1 MFNIFASSPFTLVLL
16 ALFITSCTLPMYIP
30 DSYEQAFG
38 YICRFQQHSSCT
50 QANLYFRPPAM
61 SFFLAPLSVGMSPF
75 LAVGVLSMLCSAW
88 CILPLAWVVQQQT
101 KSNILMWCGVLA
113 VLLSPSVHLL
123 NSLADARIF
132 VLPFLFA
139 SWSMFFIVNPK
150 RHHLIISGLMMGIA
164 GTARPELLLGILLI
178 SGFSLYLHKKK
189 SIWTMLGAWTPYF
202 VWIAALSLNAQKLVF
217 GPRHW
222 EGALLSIWEFVPK
235 RMALRLYGMGM
246 YNPPARS
253 ISNEITTTH
262 TVDFGAGAQWLL
274 QIVSMTPVVFVVG
287 VVMMFIS
294 WNKHK
299 KIVSVSL
306 AIALPYLAASFLPQ
320 ARAPLFP
327 QANMI
332 PILIVLYCYTG
343 IAVGHLIFTYT
354 TLPKIVRASLAL
366 ILFATHFATVH
377 LPDQPSGI
385 EYTPSGSQAQQYLR
399 QRSPS
404 SYASS
409 YENASLVW
417 LSNKEWHQNNSPWD
431 DPASKYVVRS
441 SIDMDVIPDEKP
453 ISFWA
458 HEDNWVLITHSDFDN
473 RD

>member
-1 MFNIFASSPFTLVLL
+1 MFNIFVSSPFTLVLL

-38 YICRFQQHSSCT
+38 YICRFQHHSSCT

-61 SFFLAPLSVGMSPF
+61 SFFLAPLTVGMSPF

-88 CILPLAWVVQQQT
+88 CILPIAWIVQRQT
-101 KSNILMWCGVLA
+101 QSNTLMWCGVLA
-113 VLLSPSVHLL
+113 VLFSPSVHLL

-132 VLPFLFA
+132 ILPFLFS
-139 SWSMFFIVNPK
+139 SWALFFIDTPK

-164 GTARPELLLGILLI
+164 GTARPELLLGIVLL
-178 SGFSLYLHKKK
+178 SGFSVYLHKRK
-189 SIWTMLGAWTPYF
+189 SIWTILGAWSPYLI
-202 VWIAALSLNAQKLVF
+202 WITTLSLHAQKLVF

-222 EGALLSIWEFVPK
+222 EGALLSIWAFVPK

-253 ISNEITTTH
+253 ISSEISTTQ
-262 TVDFGAGAQWLL
+262 TVDFVAGAQWLF
-274 QIVSMTPVVFVVG
+274 QIMSMTPIVFIVG
-287 VVMMFIS
+287 VVMMLVS

-299 KIVSVSL
+299 KMVCISM
-306 AIALPYLAASFLPQ
+306 AIAMPYLVASFLPQ

-343 IAVGHLIFTYT
+343 IAIGRLLFVHT
-354 TLPKIVRASLAL
+354 TLPKIGRAVLAL
-366 ILFATHFATVH
+366 SLFGAHLMTVR

-385 EYTPSGSQAQQYLR
+385 EYTASGSQAQQYLR
-399 QRSPS
+399 QRPPS

-409 YENASLVW
+409 YENASLIW
-417 LSNKEWHQNNSPWD
+417 LANKQWHQHNSPWD
-431 DPASKYVVRS
+431 SPLSTYVVRS

-458 HEDNWVLITHSDFDN
+458 HEDNWVLISHSDLDN